1 MVNYEIHVQEELNS
15 KLKKASE
22 VCDVTI
28 EDLIDEFAKN
38 RLSSY
43 IAEFVLEKYKEGNI
57 KAREAWKASGLN
69 YQEFQNRIHQ

>member
-43 IAEFVLEKYKEGNI
+43 IAEFVLEKYKEGDR
-57 KAREAWKASGLN
+57 KSTRLN
-69 YQEFQNRIHQ
+69 SSHTDISRMPSSA